1 MDSEAISRPLD
12 HPHSHAKRSNK
23 HWSINSNENHLT
35 KDRRAS
41 VLPATD
47 YNQEDYDYYSNKHD
61 NAHDIK
67 PTTSH
72 STPSITQQE
81 HNSALDPSER
91 IQFLREME
99 QVREDLAEFRRNMA
113 DLVEQIDGITVDLEK
128 SKDRVSE
135 IEQDLTATEEVNVN
149 LQVLLER
156 AVKTQRESDVFATQA
171 IKNMYSDLA
180 SVVYENSQLHG
191 RLKSIENQQKE
202 QKGSVH
208 DIVKRM
214 YEYTQMLE
222 QAQGTIHM
230 LQEPRL
236 VKRASIT
243 STKTSNSRRASLI
256 SFYDDDSSSTVSN
269 LTAKESHLNTTSR
282 RAGSTYIQS
291 PPLGPQS
298 TSPLM
303 KPQQGLRML
312 FDSRGGNY
320 LGLGTIA
327 HKK

>member
-1 MDSEAISRPLD
+1 KS
-12 HPHSHAKRSNK
+12 
-23 HWSINSNENHLT
+23 
-35 KDRRAS
+35 
-41 VLPATD
+41 
-47 YNQEDYDYYSNKHD
+47 
-61 NAHDIK
+61 
-67 PTTSH
+67 
-72 STPSITQQE
+72 
-81 HNSALDPSER
+81 LDPTER

-99 QVREDLAEFRRNMA
+99 QAREDLAEFRRNMA
-113 DLVEQIDGITVDLEK
+113 GLVEQMDGIAVDLEK
-128 SKDRVSE
+128 SKDRVCKLSE

-180 SVVYENSQLHG
+180 SVVYENSQLQG

-214 YEYTQMLE
+214 FEYTQMLE

-236 VKRASIT
+236 VKRASIAPTTT
-243 STKTSNSRRASLI
+243 SDSRRTSLV
-256 SFYDDDSSSTVSN
+256 SFYDDDNSSIVSN
-269 LTAKESHLNTTSR
+269 LTTKESHLNTTSR
-282 RAGSTYIQS
+282 RTGSTYIQS

-298 TSPLM
+298 SSPLL

-320 LGLGTIA
+320 AGLGSIA
-327 HKK
+327 YKK